1 MECRETQTLLT
12 AFHDGELPAVERV
25 RVEEHLRG
33 CPECA
38 ARLADLARADRA
50 AGVPDPGPAYWDR
63 FNTRVMDRVAR
74 EADGPRVTVLRPKG
88 GWVRQQLRY
97 LVPAAAA
104 AALAVM
110 VVRYGGIDSGAPTPT
125 VPPAVSERA
134 APDSAGERM
143 AKADPESDG
152 QGWPGAGAGRDA
164 TGSVA
169 PARATK
175 KAESAAGARRVPP
188 PVLANERLAAVS
200 REERDRLA
208 DRSVPEGNEE
218 ASRDRVTAPAAIGLP
233 SPPPMTFRG
242 APAGSPPVTAAGGMT
257 QGSQAERK
265 KMESA
270 AAPMAEQQGAGKATS
285 ASGMR
290 VAKEASPGSPCEL
303 ARALAERERFREAEA
318 AQRACLAQ
326 NQSAKAQERG
336 LVFLAELLDRQARF
350 AEADAVITDVD
361 RQFPQSRP
369 LELYRRQRPMV
380 QRQPTAVPVT
390 R

>member
-1 MECRETQTLLT
+1 
-12 AFHDGELPAVERV
+12 
-25 RVEEHLRG
+25 
-33 CPECA
+33 
-38 ARLADLARADRA
+38 
-50 AGVPDPGPAYWDR
+50 
-63 FNTRVMDRVAR
+63 
-74 EADGPRVTVLRPKG
+74 
-88 GWVRQQLRY
+88 
-97 LVPAAAA
+97 
-104 AALAVM
+104 
-110 VVRYGGIDSGAPTPT
+110 
-125 VPPAVSERA
+125 
-134 APDSAGERM
+134 
-143 AKADPESDG
+143 
-152 QGWPGAGAGRDA
+152 
-164 TGSVA
+164 
-169 PARATK
+169 
-175 KAESAAGARRVPP
+175 
-188 PVLANERLAAVS
+188 
-200 REERDRLA
+200 
-208 DRSVPEGNEE
+208 
-218 ASRDRVTAPAAIGLP
+218 
-233 SPPPMTFRG
+233 
-242 APAGSPPVTAAGGMT
+242 MT

-265 KMESA
+265 KMERA